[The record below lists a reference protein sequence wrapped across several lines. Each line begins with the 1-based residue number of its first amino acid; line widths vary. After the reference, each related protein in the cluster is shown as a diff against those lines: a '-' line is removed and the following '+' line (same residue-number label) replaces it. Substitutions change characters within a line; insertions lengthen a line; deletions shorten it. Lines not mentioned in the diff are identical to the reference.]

1 MKTADRITSTERPT
15 GTEAQPSTTS
25 DVSQRPI
32 LRLSSILA
40 GLCAPSAELGH
51 EDADSGA
58 GVAESETASA
68 THAPDETAS
77 PPRKRRFHR
86 KPRIPSFLTIGQ
98 IVERTSHA
106 GFGFILAFLA
116 LVSVPFFGLS
126 APFGLAVSF
135 VALQMIIGLR
145 RPWLPRN
152 IRKRHVSI
160 TTLNW
165 LSTKLARWTAGFEKI
180 IRPRFTFAVR
190 GPFWIACG
198 VALFAQGIGLA
209 LPLPI
214 PGSNW
219 VFIFPILVY
228 AIGLLE
234 DDGLLIM
241 AAHALTVVQV
251 ALIASAWNV
260 VVDTLKSVWSWG
272 T

>member
-1 MKTADRITSTERPT
+1 MNETLDRPKPQQQPANGVESCDSPDSTGR
-15 GTEAQPSTTS
+15 AA
-25 DVSQRPI
+25 
-32 LRLSSILA
+32 LRLSTILA
-40 GLCAPSAELGH
+40 GL
-51 EDADSGA
+51 
-58 GVAESETASA
+58 VA
-68 THAPDETAS
+68 THYEAASDHGAHDDHPDQHDSPEATAHATGRPHAEPS
-77 PPRKRRFHR
+77 RRGLR
-86 KPRIPSFLTIGQ
+86 RRPRIPSYLTIGQ
-98 IVERTSHA
+98 ILERTSHA

-145 RPWLPRN
+145 MPWLPQN
-152 IRKRHVSI
+152 ISRRHVSI
-160 TTLNW
+160 STLNW
-165 LSTKLARWTAGFEKI
+165 LSTRLARWTAGLEKI
-180 IRPRFTFAVR
+180 IRPRFIFAVR
-190 GPFWIACG
+190 GPLWVACG
-198 VALFAQGIGLA
+198 IALFAQGIGLA

-251 ALIASAWNV
+251 ALIASAWNA
-260 VVDTLKSVWSWG
+260 VVDALRSLWT
-272 T
+272 